1 MIGERLKHAFGGN
14 NAWILSYRE
23 ECFEQIGLK
32 PSIKIPL
39 YNGSLECEFRKYA
52 MFEGKMKEFREE
64 GGIVKTEEEKQA
76 MAEKHRFKKNRDF
89 KQRMTDEEQNEE
101 GDIRSFKFHSF
112 EKNYLGEERREPRR
126 FEHRD
131 DDRRFE
137 RREGRFERK
146 DGRFERRDGHF
157 ERRDGR
163 FERKDG
169 RRFERRDDDRRGRN
183 DGKTYGK
190 GFRNKRFDHDDD

>member
-1 MIGERLKHAFGGN
+1 
-14 NAWILSYRE
+14 
-23 ECFEQIGLK
+23 
-32 PSIKIPL
+32 
-39 YNGSLECEFRKYA
+39 

-137 RREGRFERK
+137 RKEPR
-146 DGRFERRDGHF
+146 RFERRDDDRRF

-169 RRFERRDDDRRGRN
+169 RRFERRDDDRRRRN
-183 DGKTYGK
+183 DGKTFGK